1 MIDKIISRETPY
13 WLQFLYA
20 GQMFTASHL
29 YSAVAAGGT
38 VYVESIIGSELIHL
52 LARNVTVDGGGPVTL
67 SLYEAPTI
75 TDGTLQFTKMNC
87 DRRSA
92 KTGTFILY
100 YNPTAVSGGTLLFTD
115 YIATGGGPKGTGGTT
130 VGINEVVF
138 KPNTKYV
145 LAITNTGTQTSN
157 VQINYLWYESS
168 N

>member
-1 MIDKIISRETPY
+1 MIEKIISRETPY

-20 GQMFTASHL
+20 GEMFTASRL
-29 YSAVAAGGT
+29 YSVAAAST
-38 VYVESIIGSELIHL
+38 AYVQSITHAKLIHL
-52 LARNVTVDGGGPVTL
+52 LARTLSVDGGGPITL
-67 SLYEAPTI
+67 ALYEAPTV

-92 KTGTFILY
+92 KVSTFDLF

-115 YIATGGGPKGTGGTT
+115 YVATGGGPKSTGSTT
-130 VGINEVVF
+130 AGINEVVF

-145 LAITNTGTQTSN
+145 LALTNTGTQTSAI
-157 VQINYLWYESS
+157 QINYLWYESS